1 MDILCWRWNADLKVE
16 FEDLSRQMSE
26 LSRLPAGL
34 RGSIGRQI
42 ALVQASAKEEAPVRR
57 FGSGGGELRQS
68 ILTQMEIYSDRM
80 VAICYTNKE
89 YAPYVEFGTGPN
101 GEAHHAGISPDVHPV
116 YKQRGWVI
124 PADAMSVEAAQSY
137 GFGIAR
143 DGDKVIGY
151 YTRGQAARPFMYPGV
166 EKQRGRDYP
175 APVRRS
181 EKRGKETVK
190 NVKDEVFAALQAVCD
205 NVSDVYPTS
214 WVDLPAIQ
222 YTEEENRVYERTA
235 NKEDKASVRYR
246 IDIWNSGS
254 TSGMAQA
261 VDAAIA
267 CAWAGANR
275 LQRCPGS
282 IRHAT

>member
-68 ILTQMEIYSDRM
+68 IMTQMETYSDWM

-151 YTRGQAARPFMYPGV
+151 YTRGQAARPFMYP
-166 EKQRGRDYP
+166 
-175 APVRRS
+175 AL
-181 EKRGKETVK
+181 K
-190 NVKDEVFAALQAVCD
+190 NNEGE
-205 NVSDVYPTS
+205 
-214 WVDLPAIQ
+214 I
-222 YTEEENRVYERTA
+222 
-235 NKEDKASVRYR
+235 
-246 IDIWNSGS
+246 
-254 TSGMAQA
+254 
-261 VDAAIA
+261 
-267 CAWAGANR
+267 
-275 LQRCPGS
+275 
-282 IRHAT
+282 IRHLSADLRKEVRKL

>member
-1 MDILCWRWNADLKVE
+1 M
-16 FEDLSRQMSE
+16 
-26 LSRLPAGL
+26 
-34 RGSIGRQI
+34 
-42 ALVQASAKEEAPVRR
+42 QASAKEEAPVRR

-143 DGDKVIGY
+143 RRRQGNRILHQRAGSAPVY
-151 YTRGQAARPFMYPGV
+151 VPGV

-205 NVSDVYPTS
+205 NVSRCIP
-214 WVDLPAIQ
+214 
-222 YTEEENRVYERTA
+222 
-235 NKEDKASVRYR
+235 
-246 IDIWNSGS
+246 DILGGSSGDPVHRR
-254 TSGMAQA
+254 GKQG
-261 VDAAIA
+261 I
-267 CAWAGANR
+267 
-275 LQRCPGS
+275 
-282 IRHAT
+282 

>member
-1 MDILCWRWNADLKVE
+1 MKVE

-68 ILTQMEIYSDRM
+68 ILTQMETYSDRM
-80 VAICYTNKE
+80 VAICYTNKG
-89 YAPYVEFGTGPN
+89 YASYVEFGTGPN

-151 YTRGQAARPFMYPGV
+151 YTRGQAARPFMYPALKNNEG
-166 EKQRGRDYP
+166 EIIRRLSADLRKE
-175 APVRRS
+175 VR
-181 EKRGKETVK
+181 K
-190 NVKDEVFAALQAVCD
+190 L
-205 NVSDVYPTS
+205 
-214 WVDLPAIQ
+214 
-222 YTEEENRVYERTA
+222 
-235 NKEDKASVRYR
+235 
-246 IDIWNSGS
+246 
-254 TSGMAQA
+254 
-261 VDAAIA
+261 
-267 CAWAGANR
+267 
-275 LQRCPGS
+275 
-282 IRHAT
+282 

>member
-101 GEAHHAGISPDVHPV
+101 GEAHHAG
-116 YKQRGWVI
+116 K
-124 PADAMSVEAAQSY
+124 
-137 GFGIAR
+137 
-143 DGDKVIGY
+143 IG
-151 YTRGQAARPFMYPGV
+151 RAHV
-166 EKQRGRDYP
+166 
-175 APVRRS
+175 
-181 EKRGKETVK
+181 
-190 NVKDEVFAALQAVCD
+190 
-205 NVSDVYPTS
+205 
-214 WVDLPAIQ
+214 
-222 YTEEENRVYERTA
+222 
-235 NKEDKASVRYR
+235 
-246 IDIWNSGS
+246 
-254 TSGMAQA
+254 
-261 VDAAIA
+261 
-267 CAWAGANR
+267 
-275 LQRCPGS
+275 
-282 IRHAT
+282 